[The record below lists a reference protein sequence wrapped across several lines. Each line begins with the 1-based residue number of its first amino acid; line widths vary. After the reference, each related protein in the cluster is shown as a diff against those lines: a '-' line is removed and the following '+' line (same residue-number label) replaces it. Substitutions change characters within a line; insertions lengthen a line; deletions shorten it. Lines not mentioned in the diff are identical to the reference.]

1 MKTSEI
7 GGIVLNHLYFLQ
19 RNAAAPFEFL
29 LFSVKNKTCGKDLWA
44 IETFLHMKKSDSPIK
59 KSHDKNEMQ
68 FLCFGLKNYASLL
81 NCRRLQ
87 FSTPEKTLRR
97 DKLNVMFLYKSAIE
111 IGDVSEKNSLPR
123 KNWQNFDI
131 LCISREQN
139 CKSNN
144 FTPFFCIVT
153 IIYHSVAC
161 FWHFRLLQSF
171 FCHMA
176 CTTSW
181 NPKSCLQE
189 KTSYCH
195 DNNF

>member
-7 GGIVLNHLYFLQ
+7 GGIVLNHLYFLK
-19 RNAAAPFEFL
+19 RNAAAAFEFL

-59 KSHDKNEMQ
+59 KSHDKNKMQ

-111 IGDVSEKNSLPR
+111 IGDVSGKNVCLEKIDRTLIFYVSHGSKIAKGIISLLFLHCHNNISQR
-123 KNWQNFDI
+123 CVI
-131 LCISREQN
+131 LA
-139 CKSNN
+139 
-144 FTPFFCIVT
+144 F
-153 IIYHSVAC
+153 
-161 FWHFRLLQSF
+161 
-171 FCHMA
+171 
-176 CTTSW
+176 
-181 NPKSCLQE
+181 
-189 KTSYCH
+189 
-195 DNNF
+195 